1 MYHSKE
7 KRPYMPLFSL
17 IMPVYNN
24 TKEELENSIN
34 SVLKQS
40 YSDYELVIID
50 DGSCDSCAKLLD
62 TFVQTN
68 IHVYH
73 CEHQGVSAS
82 RNYGVLVAKGMY
94 ISFLDADDLL
104 TNNFLLDVANIL
116 NVANPDIIYG
126 LLEYVNIE
134 KSKTN
139 YFSVNSYKNSH
150 LNYCVLNDNDMDDL
164 RFHMF
169 NLGCLKYHN
178 KGAYISRGPVA
189 KILKKSLCL
198 NCLFNTELQFGE
210 DEEWNLRLL
219 TLKPVAIVSY
229 RVWYYYIYRNT
240 STLHR
245 FRANY
250 IDLSIE
256 RLKAMQ
262 KYILSSEDKKAFHLE
277 AMRNIKEILQFY
289 ILSDSFNGSMMNRL
303 AIYDTVLQL
312 EPWKSVLTI
321 KNFFNAT
328 IKGKVYAL
336 MIKSYILFFI
346 MLLRK

>member
-1 MYHSKE
+1 
-7 KRPYMPLFSL
+7 MPLFSL

-24 TKEELENSIN
+24 TKEELENSID

-134 KSKTN
+134 K
-139 YFSVNSYKNSH
+139 
-150 LNYCVLNDNDMDDL
+150 
-164 RFHMF
+164 
-169 NLGCLKYHN
+169 
-178 KGAYISRGPVA
+178 
-189 KILKKSLCL
+189 
-198 NCLFNTELQFGE
+198 
-210 DEEWNLRLL
+210 
-219 TLKPVAIVSY
+219 
-229 RVWYYYIYRNT
+229 
-240 STLHR
+240 
-245 FRANY
+245 
-250 IDLSIE
+250 
-256 RLKAMQ
+256 
-262 KYILSSEDKKAFHLE
+262 
-277 AMRNIKEILQFY
+277 
-289 ILSDSFNGSMMNRL
+289 
-303 AIYDTVLQL
+303 
-312 EPWKSVLTI
+312 
-321 KNFFNAT
+321 
-328 IKGKVYAL
+328 
-336 MIKSYILFFI
+336 
-346 MLLRK
+346 